1 MNDPVTVRGLEDL
14 KRNLMRIAKEA
25 TGPDVDAAILGIANE
40 MAAKMKQKAHP
51 SLRYTIVARRF
62 AQNLQR
68 KNVSSCYAAV
78 DRNAKNSR
86 GLMMGRLAHL
96 FEFGTDPRYRKK
108 VKGKGGGIGRLKQI
122 LTGKQ
127 GATGRM
133 PKRPFFRPVI
143 DEYRGEKFLSRMAQ
157 IVRKRVER
165 SGRGGLHL

>member
-1 MNDPVTVRGLEDL
+1 MMESVTVKGLEDL
-14 KRNLMRIAKEA
+14 KRNLMRIAKDA
-25 TGPDVDAAILGIANE
+25 TGPEVDRAILGIAGE
-40 MAAKMKQKAHP
+40 MVGKMKQKAHP

-62 AQNLQR
+62 A
-68 KNVSSCYAAV
+68 KNMRTNMSSCYVAV
-78 DRNAKNSR
+78 DRNAKDSR

-108 VKGKGGGIGRLKQI
+108 VKGKGGGIGRLKKI
-122 LTGKQ
+122 LSGKQ

-143 DEYRGEKFLSRMAQ
+143 DEYKGEKFMSRMAD